1 MAKQR
6 LRMFAGPNGSGK
18 STIKAVI
25 PSNLLGLYL
34 NPDEI
39 EKEVKLNGGY
49 DFSSFNVEFTQSE
62 INTFFSKHPLN
73 NRVTPKYEISCSDKF
88 VSFTYFDSYLSAIL
102 TDFFRNLFL
111 ANGISF
117 TFETVMSSP
126 DKIKILQKAKQ
137 LGYRTY
143 LYFIATEDPL
153 INLLRIEHRVRTG
166 GHNVPSE
173 KIKERYFRSLELLA
187 DAIKYS
193 NRAFIFD
200 NSSESKIWISEIID
214 GQEIQIMTDTIP
226 VWFKKYVLDKLT

>member
-1 MAKQR
+1 
-6 LRMFAGPNGSGK
+6 
-18 STIKAVI
+18 
-25 PSNLLGLYL
+25 
-34 NPDEI
+34 
-39 EKEVKLNGGY
+39 
-49 DFSSFNVEFTQSE
+49 
-62 INTFFSKHPLN
+62 
-73 NRVTPKYEISCSDKF
+73 
-88 VSFTYFDSYLSAIL
+88 
-102 TDFFRNLFL
+102 
-111 ANGISF
+111 
-117 TFETVMSSP
+117 MSSP

>member
-18 STIKAVI
+18 STIKSVI

-49 DFSSFNVEFTQSE
+49 NFSSFNIEFTQSE
-62 INTFFSKHPLN
+62 INSFFSEHPLSS
-73 NRVTPKYEISCSDKF
+73 RVIPKYEIRCSDKF
-88 VSFTYFDSYLSAIL
+88 VNFTYFDSYLSAIL
-102 TDFFRNLFL
+102 TDFFRSLFL

-153 INLLRIEHRVRTG
+153 INLLRIEHRVKVG

-214 GQEIQIMTDTIP
+214 GKEIQIMTDTIP